1 MAERKE
7 RVQSIEEKVREIKQ
21 RGNLNYESP
30 RVNRYSSRSRDIIAG
45 TIIPSDIR
53 LKSNLEYVENAL
65 GILMALNVYKY
76 NWKGTEITDIGLLA
90 QEVEKVYPEAVK
102 VLENGVKTI
111 DYNKLMVLVIKA
123 IQEIK
128 KEIDNLKGWKIFY
141 HIYIN

>member
-45 TIIPSDIR
+45 TLSDIR

-128 KEIDNLKGWKIFY
+128 KEIDNLKG
-141 HIYIN
+141 

>member
-1 MAERKE
+1 MREKKKVE
-7 RVQSIEEKVREIKQ
+7 SIEEKVREIKQ

-45 TIIPSDIR
+45 TPSDIR

-128 KEIDNLKGWKIFY
+128 KEIDNLKG
-141 HIYIN
+141 

>member
-128 KEIDNLKGWKIFY
+128 KEIDNLKG
-141 HIYIN
+141 